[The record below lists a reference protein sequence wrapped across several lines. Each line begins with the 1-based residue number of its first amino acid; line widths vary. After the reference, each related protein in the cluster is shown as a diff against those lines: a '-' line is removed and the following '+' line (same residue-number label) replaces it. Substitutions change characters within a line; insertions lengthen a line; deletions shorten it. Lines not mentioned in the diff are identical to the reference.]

1 MSNFIQQQQQKSRYQ
16 SLIVNICG
24 EGKKKKTPFKC
35 GKKKKKKKPKNLNSP
50 FLTFFCWFKSTD
62 NLIQVIILL
71 VSLICSSNLI

>member
-35 GKKKKKKKPKNLNSP
+35 GKKKKK
-50 FLTFFCWFKSTD
+50 
-62 NLIQVIILL
+62 
-71 VSLICSSNLI
+71 SLKT

>member
-35 GKKKKKKKPKNLNSP
+35 GKKKKKKPKNLNSP